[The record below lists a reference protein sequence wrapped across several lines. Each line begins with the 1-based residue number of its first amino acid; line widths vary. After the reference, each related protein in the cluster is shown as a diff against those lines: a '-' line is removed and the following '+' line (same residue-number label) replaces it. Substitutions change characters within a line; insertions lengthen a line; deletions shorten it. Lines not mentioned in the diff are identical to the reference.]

1 MKSEKLYDA
10 ITNISEENISRCDNA
25 VKKMKKPSK
34 KLWISWVAAMLVV
47 AIVVGVVLWPG
58 KDSIVISAN
67 AIFEA
72 KYPMRDKDKLK
83 GDKVDEGHTQN
94 LNSFFEELMQKS
106 LDGNGDENTVISP
119 LSIYMAL
126 CVLAE
131 STAGESQ
138 KQILDLLECKDI
150 QELRKGANTI
160 WNAVY
165 NTHQSA
171 TRLLAN
177 SVWLDK
183 SVEYNNV
190 TMKNIADYY
199 YASSFSGDIG
209 SDAMN
214 KVMQS
219 WINENTKDILANQV
233 KDIELSPESLY
244 AILSTVYYKCSWEDR
259 FKTDRTVQDT
269 FHGAQGDTP
278 AYFMKRSTYSWYY
291 WGDGFAAAFLE
302 IQGGDRMWIILPDE
316 GTSPETLL
324 NNSDVLSLLTPQKDT
339 ASNKHLRINMS
350 IPRFDVEQKSEIS
363 GVLKEMGVT
372 DVFEPY
378 SADMTPVLKDG
389 VLPYGDWLYASRVEH
404 GVRVKVD
411 ERGVEGAAY
420 TLIPADPGATE
431 PSGEKV
437 DFIVDRPFIFAVTD
451 RNSLPIFAGIV
462 NMP

>member
-10 ITNISEENISRCDNA
+10 ITNISEENISRGNNA
-25 VKKMKKPSK
+25 LKKMKIPSK
-34 KLWISWVAAMLVV
+34 KLWISSVAAMLVV
-47 AIVVGVVLWPG
+47 ALVVGVVLWPG
-58 KDSIVISAN
+58 EDSIVLSAN

-72 KYPMRDKDKLK
+72 EYPMRDKDKLK
-83 GDKVDEGHTQN
+83 GDKVDGTHTQN
-94 LNSFFEELMQKS
+94 LNGFFEQIIQKS
-106 LDGNGDENTVISP
+106 LGSAGDENTVISP
-119 LSIYMAL
+119 LSLYMAL

-138 KQILDLLECKDI
+138 NQILDVLGCEDI
-150 QELRKGANTI
+150 QELRAGASTI

-183 SVEYNNV
+183 SVEYNNA

-214 KVMQS
+214 KVMQA
-219 WINENTKDILANQV
+219 WINENTRGILANQV
-233 KDIELSPESLY
+233 KDIELDDQTLY
-244 AILSTVYYKCSWEDR
+244 AILSTVYFKSSWESI
-259 FKTDRTVQDT
+259 FKIKYTVQGT
-269 FHGAQGDTP
+269 FHGATGDVS
-278 AYFMKRSTYSWYY
+278 AYFMKKSTEGYYY
-291 WGDGFAAAFLE
+291 WGDGFASVFLRMK
-302 IQGGDRMWIILPDE
+302 GGDRMWIILPDK
-316 GTSPETLL
+316 GVSPETLL

-339 ASNKHLRINMS
+339 ASNKSIMINMS
-350 IPRFDVEQKSEIS
+350 IPRFDVEQESELS

-372 DVFEPY
+372 DVFNPFA
-378 SADMTPVLKDG
+378 ADMTPVLKDG
-389 VLPYGDWLYASRVEH
+389 VLPNGDWLYATEVQH

-411 ERGVEGAAY
+411 EEGCEGAAY
-420 TLIPADPGATE
+420 TLIPANPGAAAPPDDE
-431 PSGEKV
+431 V

-451 RNSLPIFAGIV
+451 SNGLPIFAGIV